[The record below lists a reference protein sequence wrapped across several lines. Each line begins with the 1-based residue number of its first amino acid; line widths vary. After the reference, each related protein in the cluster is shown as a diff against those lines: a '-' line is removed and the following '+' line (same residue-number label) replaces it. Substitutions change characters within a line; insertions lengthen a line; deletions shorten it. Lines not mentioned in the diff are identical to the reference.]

1 MAFDSFGAFLSMEG
15 HGPYVWA
22 CYITFFAVLVPL
34 MFGSYRRRAAAMES
48 CRRGFEMQEGGK
60 GGKASAG
67 SSATFSRVTVSHD

>member
-34 MFGSYRRRAAAMES
+34 MVWSYRRRTAAMES
-48 CRRGFEMQEGGK
+48 CRRGFEIQEGEK
-60 GGKASAG
+60 GPAASSGAA
-67 SSATFSRVTVSHD
+67 ATFSRVTVSQD